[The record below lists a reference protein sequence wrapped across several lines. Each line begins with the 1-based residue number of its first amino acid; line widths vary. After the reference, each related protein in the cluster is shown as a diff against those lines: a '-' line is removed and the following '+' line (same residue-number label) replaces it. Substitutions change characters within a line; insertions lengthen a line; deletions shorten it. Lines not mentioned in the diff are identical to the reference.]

1 MGRHNQTDH
10 TLVDMRWDSSIL
22 DERSFRRTDSD
33 TDHHLVV
40 ANVRERLAVSKLA
53 AQRFD
58 GERFCLRKLRDLQLR
73 NSIRF
78 RFQIRL

>member
-58 GERFCLRKLRDLQLR
+58 GERFCLRKLSDLQLR